1 MPELQARFCFF
12 IDGLDEFGG
21 DHLEICETLLHLS
34 KSTHIKM
41 CLSSRPWNVF
51 LDSFGQ
57 TTRHVNVH
65 DLTRDD
71 IRRYAKYRLHTH
83 PKWESLINRAEAGM
97 ALAEEIS
104 NRAQGV
110 FLWVFLV
117 TRLLREGLT
126 NDDSFQDLMKRLET
140 FPSDLEMFI
149 KQILE
154 SVDPFYHPKMARM
167 LKITVAA
174 KEPLPTIIYAFH
186 EREYDDKDYALNE
199 PILSFEPAEW
209 DSLVAPVPRR
219 LRGRCKGLLEINDN
233 HVEFLHRTV
242 RDFLMTAEMADYL
255 SSKIEP
261 AIFTPS
267 LSILRAYIAWIK
279 HLPSTRIIIVGN
291 YSLHS
296 LISKLER
303 AIKYASIS
311 EDEDCSATE
320 FLLDELERSLQISF
334 KRADPGSATRYSEVT
349 QAPGIVFR
357 ELILMLGTGNYVAK
371 KLDQMP
377 NYFSLFT
384 IEPLQILFPILSPD
398 LSVSGKR
405 PQILDRLLEHGLDPN
420 EIVHSNGQTNWTRL
434 VSRLVNNRYDFISA
448 VESGIFTVFLHHG
461 ANPNA
466 VLRCDGRPVWISF
479 LNFGLVAVYR
489 KKEHVLR
496 LVTHADRFL
505 KDLESFM
512 VQGADFSLLKGVVTG
527 GTHWTEIQN
536 YLREASRMVNRLPFQ
551 HRHFFARVMKL
562 FIEYGAKSDLPW
574 RELEPI
580 LQECFPPSLAQP
592 MLNIINGDGFGM
604 QGGMG
609 LERTGPAK
617 RIREDD
623 EYSNTGEAGTSAGSK
638 LRRCR

>member
-1 MPELQARFCFF
+1 MPELPARFCFF

-34 KSTHIKM
+34 KSPHIKI

-57 TTRHVNVH
+57 TSRHVNVH
-65 DLTRDD
+65 ELTRND
-71 IRRYAKYRLHTH
+71 IQHYAQHRLHTH
-83 PKWESLINRAEAGM
+83 PKWNSLINRAEAGK

-167 LKITVAA
+167 VKITIAA
-174 KEPLPTIIYAFH
+174 KEPLPSIFYAFH
-186 EREYDDKDYALNE
+186 EREYDDEDYALNE
-199 PILSFEPAEW
+199 PIQTFEPAEL

-233 HVEFLHRTV
+233 CVEFLHRTV
-242 RDFLMTAEMADYL
+242 RDFLMTAKMADYL

-267 LSILRAYIAWIK
+267 LSIFRAYLAWIK
-279 HLPSTRIIIVGN
+279 HMPSTRIRKMIFEKYN
-291 YSLHS
+291 RDPFPLDEE
-296 LISKLER
+296 LES

-320 FLLDELERSLQISF
+320 FLLDELESSLQILF
-334 KRADPGSATRYSEVT
+334 KRADPNFEAGSSEVT
-349 QAPGIVFR
+349 QAPSLVFR
-357 ELILMLGTGNYVAK
+357 ELMLQLGIGNYVTK

-377 NYFSLFT
+377 NYFSLFQ
-384 IEPLQILFPILSPD
+384 ILPLQMLFSRHLSWSVKRLQILH
-398 LSVSGKR
+398 
-405 PQILDRLLEHGLDPN
+405 RLLEVGLDPN
-420 EIVHSNGQTNWTRL
+420 EIIHPNGETNWTNLVDRL
-434 VSRLVNNRYDFISA
+434 VSNRRDAFIPA
-448 VESGIFTVFLHHG
+448 LEKGVCTVFLQHG
-461 ANPNA
+461 ADPNA
-466 VLRCDGRPVWISF
+466 VLFHCDRPAWISF
-479 LNFGLVAVYR
+479 LSFGLAAVCGNT
-489 KKEHVLR
+489 EHVPR
-496 LVTHADRFL
+496 LIAHADRFV

-512 VQGADFSLLKGVVTG
+512 VQGADFSLLNR
-527 GTHWTEIQN
+527 THWTEIQT
-536 YLREASRMVNRLPFQ
+536 YLREAAGRVNRIPFQ
-551 HRHFFARVMKL
+551 HRHFFARILKL

-574 RELEPI
+574 RELEP
-580 LQECFPPSLAQP
+580 LLRECFPPSLAQP
-592 MLNIINGDGFGM
+592 MLNIIN
-604 QGGMG
+604 
-609 LERTGPAK
+609 
-617 RIREDD
+617 DD
-623 EYSNTGEAGTSAGSK
+623 DIGT
-638 LRRCR
+638 